1 MFKKRYLIEKILFLP
16 EVTDKIVFFS
26 LIAINGMLKSH
37 CDNLSTYHYHPIYHP
52 CFDTQS
58 SHEQTMQQ
66 YFRAVAIPSSKKASE
81 SDRAA
86 LFFCKRCIILLIPTF
101 ANNVN
106 ISSDYASR
114 SASSIDVYK
123 TDLNNTLP
131 YKVWLVT

>member
-1 MFKKRYLIEKILFLP
+1 MFLP

-52 CFDTQS
+52 CFYTQS

-86 LFFCKRCIILLIPTF
+86 LFLQKVHNP
-101 ANNVN
+101 
-106 ISSDYASR
+106 SDTNFRKQRKYFLGLCVS
-114 SASSIDVYK
+114 
-123 TDLNNTLP
+123 
-131 YKVWLVT
+131 